1 MWAEIPGERL
11 VDSLGEVATGVDERH
26 PHELSVELPLPS
38 EMGNLFATNCYSG
51 VVSTAFFC
59 CHSE

>member
-11 VDSLGEVATGVDERH
+11 VDSPGEVATGVDERH

-38 EMGNLFATNCYSG
+38 EMGNRL
-51 VVSTAFFC
+51 
-59 CHSE
+59 

>member
-38 EMGNLFATNCYSG
+38 EMGNRLCYELLLG
-51 VVSTAFFC
+51 CGECRLLLLPF
-59 CHSE
+59 